1 MIRSM
6 TGFGRSEYVDE
17 DKKIAIEIK
26 SVNHRYSDINIKM
39 PRKFNQFE
47 AAMRTVLKDYIERGK
62 VDVFVTYEDYAK
74 SNLVVKYNKEIAAE
88 YIGHLE
94 QMKQDFG
101 LNEDFKPTV
110 IADFPEV
117 FSLEEKSEIDN
128 SLYETIEKTLR
139 EAGENFSKARAVEGE
154 NLKNDMLAK
163 LDEMAAMVDKIE
175 EMSPTLIAEYKEK
188 LTTKVKELI
197 EAGNIDESRIA
208 AEVVIYS
215 DKICVDEE
223 IVRLKSH
230 IEGVKNI
237 LLGGGAVGRKLDFIV
252 QEMNRESNTILS
264 KSDSLAVTDIGIELK
279 TCIEKIREQIQN
291 LE

>member
-197 EAGNIDESRIA
+197 EAGSVDESRIA

>member
-94 QMKQDFG
+94 QMKQDFD
-101 LNEDFKPTV
+101 LNEDFKPTL

-163 LDEMAAMVDKIE
+163 LDQMAAMVDKIE

-197 EAGNIDESRIA
+197 EAGSIDESRIA

-215 DKICVDEE
+215 DKICVDQE

>member
-197 EAGNIDESRIA
+197 EAGSVDESRIA

-215 DKICVDEE
+215 DKICVDEG
-223 IVRLKSH
+223 IVRLKSN

>member
-88 YIGHLE
+88 DIGHLE
-94 QMKQDFG
+94 Q

-237 LLGGGAVGRKLDFIV
+237 LLGGGAVGRKLDLIV

>member
-74 SNLVVKYNKEIAAE
+74 SNLVVKYNKVIAAE

-197 EAGNIDESRIA
+197 EAGSIDESRIA

>member
-1 MIRSM
+1 M

-197 EAGNIDESRIA
+197 EAGSVDESRIA

>member
-197 EAGNIDESRIA
+197 EAGSIDESRIA

-264 KSDSLAVTDIGIELK
+264 KSDSLDVTDIGIELK

>member
-197 EAGNIDESRIA
+197 EAGNVDESRIA

>member
-74 SNLVVKYNKEIAAE
+74 SDLVVKYNKEIAAE

-101 LNEDFKPTV
+101 LNEDVKPTV
-110 IADFPEV
+110 IADFQEV
-117 FSLEEKSEIDN
+117 FSLEEKSDIDN
-128 SLYETIEKTLR
+128 SLY
-139 EAGENFSKARAVEGE
+139 
-154 NLKNDMLAK
+154 
-163 LDEMAAMVDKIE
+163 
-175 EMSPTLIAEYKEK
+175 
-188 LTTKVKELI
+188 
-197 EAGNIDESRIA
+197 
-208 AEVVIYS
+208 
-215 DKICVDEE
+215 
-223 IVRLKSH
+223 
-230 IEGVKNI
+230 
-237 LLGGGAVGRKLDFIV
+237 
-252 QEMNRESNTILS
+252 
-264 KSDSLAVTDIGIELK
+264 
-279 TCIEKIREQIQN
+279 
-291 LE
+291 

>member
-101 LNEDFKPTV
+101 MNEDFKPTV

-197 EAGNIDESRIA
+197 EAGSVDESRIA

>member
-197 EAGNIDESRIA
+197 EAGSIDESRIA

-252 QEMNRESNTILS
+252 QEMNREANTILS
-264 KSDSLAVTDIGIELK
+264 KSNSLQISDRGIELK
-279 TCIEKIREQIQN
+279 TEIEKVREQIQN
-291 LE
+291 IE

>member
-94 QMKQDFG
+94 QMKQDFD

-215 DKICVDEE
+215 GKICVDEE

>member
-1 MIRSM
+1 M

-74 SNLVVKYNKEIAAE
+74 SNLVVKYNKVIAAE

-175 EMSPTLIAEYKEK
+175 EMSPTLIAEYREK
-188 LTTKVKELI
+188 LTTNVKELI
-197 EAGNIDESRIA
+197 EEGCLLQGNITSLCGKYGGNAKHNLELLVKKHMIHFMGTDTHRSIYPLNDCYIMLSKIVDINMYKDITANNFEK
-208 AEVVIYS
+208 VVNNE
-215 DKICVDEE
+215 KIEPYE
-223 IVRLKSH
+223 IVKA
-230 IEGVKNI
+230 
-237 LLGGGAVGRKLDFIV
+237 GGLF
-252 QEMNRESNTILS
+252 T
-264 KSDSLAVTDIGIELK
+264 
-279 TCIEKIREQIQN
+279 IEKIK
-291 LE
+291 

>member
-197 EAGNIDESRIA
+197 EAGSIDESRIA

>member
-1 MIRSM
+1 M

-197 EAGNIDESRIA
+197 EAGSIDESRIA

-279 TCIEKIREQIQN
+279 TCIDKIREQIQN